1 MKTMCKAILF
11 TLLLF
16 YSIMA
21 IGMVLSEQQVQA
33 LSEGIKNL
41 TIERDLAI
49 EEAKKWKEKANRIC
63 T

>member
-1 MKTMCKAILF
+1 MCKAILF
-11 TLLLF
+11 TLLIL
-16 YSIMA
+16 YSVMA

-33 LSEGIKNL
+33 LSDGIKLL
-41 TIERDLAI
+41 TLERDLAI